1 MNTYYLI
8 KAYESRYIN
17 GETVERF
24 QYYGKDD
31 KLIGSIMN
39 SNVKKYTKDD
49 IRNHGYRSYKE
60 ALEAGWALKDK
71 IRSEGWTIII
81 TLIAEVA

>member
-8 KAYESRYIN
+8 KAYERRYIN
-17 GETVERF
+17 GETVYRF
-24 QYYGKDD
+24 RYYGKDD
-31 KLIGSIMN
+31 KLIGSIMD

-49 IRNHGYRSYKE
+49 IRNHGYKSYKK
-60 ALEAGWALKDK
+60 ALEAGSALKDK
-71 IRSEGWTIII
+71 IRSEGWTIVI

>member
-31 KLIGSIMN
+31 KLIGSIMD

-49 IRNHGYRSYKE
+49 IRNHGYKSYKK

-71 IRSEGWTIII
+71 IRSEGWTIVI

>member
-8 KAYESRYIN
+8 KAYESQYIN

-31 KLIGSIMN
+31 KLIGSIIGP
-39 SNVKKYTKDD
+39 NVNRYTKND
-49 IRNHGYRSYKE
+49 IRNHGYKSYKK
-60 ALEAGWALKDK
+60 ALEAGWKLKDK

>member
-31 KLIGSIMN
+31 KLIGSIMD

-49 IRNHGYRSYKE
+49 IRNHGYRSYKK

-71 IRSEGWTIII
+71 IRSEGWTVVI